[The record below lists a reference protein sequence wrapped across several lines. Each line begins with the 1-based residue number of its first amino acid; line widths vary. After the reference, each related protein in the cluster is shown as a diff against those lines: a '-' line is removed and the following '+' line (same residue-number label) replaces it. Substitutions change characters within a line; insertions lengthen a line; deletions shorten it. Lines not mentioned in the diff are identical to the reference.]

1 MHTVLIA
8 ATIFFT
14 SISAVGLGVVV
25 GYASIWA
32 ILAAFGRHSSPQ
44 PALVAVKTATA
55 PSR

>member
-1 MHTVLIA
+1 MHTILIA

-14 SISAVGLGVVV
+14 SISAVALGVAA

-32 ILAAFGRHSSPQ
+32 ILTAFGHHSAPQ
-44 PALVAVKTATA
+44 PAVVAVETVTV

>member
-1 MHTVLIA
+1 MHTILIA

-14 SISAVGLGVVV
+14 SLSAVALGVAA

-32 ILAAFGRHSSPQ
+32 ILTAFGRRSTPQ
-44 PALVAVKTATA
+44 PAVVPVETVTV